1 MAPADDVPPA
11 TPIRVLVAGAAGRMG
26 REVVRAV
33 TAEPDMTVV
42 AAVDVTAGDDLGPDT
57 PAVTGDLPAA
67 LADARPDVMVD
78 FTVPEAALP
87 NLRAA
92 LEARVI
98 PLVGTTG
105 LSPADLDVV
114 RALCQRHATA
124 ALIAPNFALGAV
136 LLMRFAQEA
145 ARYLPDVEILE
156 MHHEKKLDAPSGT
169 AARTAELIAGARQ
182 GHPSGDAS
190 GAFEMF
196 PGARGGRA
204 AGAIPVHSLRLP
216 GFVASQEVIFGAPGQ
231 RLSLR
236 HDSIDRASFMPG
248 VVLAIRKAHT
258 LSGLVVGLEN
268 LL

>member
-1 MAPADDVPPA
+1 MTISASE
-11 TPIRVLVAGAAGRMG
+11 PIRVLVAGALGRMG
-26 REVVRAV
+26 RHVVRAV
-33 TAEPDMTVV
+33 SAEPDLIVS
-42 AAVDVTAGDDLGPDT
+42 AAVDRAPGNADGVSVMA
-57 PAVTGDLPAA
+57 DLPAA
-67 LADARPDVMVD
+67 LSADPRPDVLVD

-87 NLRAA
+87 NIRAA
-92 LEARVI
+92 LEAGVI

-105 LSPADLDVV
+105 LSPADLDEV
-114 RALCQRHATA
+114 RGLCAKHATA

-136 LLMRFAQEA
+136 LLMRFAVEA
-145 ARYLPDVEILE
+145 ARYLPDVEICE

-169 AARTAELIAGARQ
+169 AARTAELIAEARK
-182 GHPSGDAS
+182 GTPAGDAP
-190 GAFEMF
+190 GAFEKF
-196 PGARGGRA
+196 AGSRGGRA
-204 AGAIPVHSLRLP
+204 AGDIPVHSLRLP

-248 VVLAIRKAHT
+248 VILAIRRAHT